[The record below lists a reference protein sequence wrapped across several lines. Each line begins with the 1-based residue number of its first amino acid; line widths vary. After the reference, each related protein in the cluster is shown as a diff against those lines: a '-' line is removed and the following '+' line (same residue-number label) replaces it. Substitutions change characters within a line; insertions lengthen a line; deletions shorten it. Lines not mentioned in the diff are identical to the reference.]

1 MEGIRRKSGF
11 VVRGVWCS
19 LVVVVV
25 RSIGMAATRI
35 DAKSVLWITT
45 KETETIARGA
55 KMGATEDRGTKVFWN
70 G

>member
-11 VVRGVWCS
+11 VVRRVWRS
-19 LVVVVV
+19 LVVVA

-45 KETETIARGA
+45 KETETIARGV
-55 KMGATEDRGTKVFWN
+55 KTGATEDRGTKVFWN

>member
-1 MEGIRRKSGF
+1 M
-11 VVRGVWCS
+11 
-19 LVVVVV
+19 VVVVV

>member
-11 VVRGVWCS
+11 VVRGVWRS

-45 KETETIARGA
+45 KETETIARG
-55 KMGATEDRGTKVFWN
+55 
-70 G
+70 

>member
-45 KETETIARGA
+45 KETETIARGV
-55 KMGATEDRGTKVFWN
+55 KTGATEDRGTKVFWN